1 MIAAPVQCDV
11 DGVPKGSHFCKST
24 ADWVHRAIDA
34 ADHGRSRIGG
44 QATTC
49 SGVQAIDRE
58 VTHAVSRTAT
68 LSP

>member
-1 MIAAPVQCDV
+1 MPNPVM
-11 DGVPKGSHFCKST
+11 
-24 ADWVHRAIDA
+24 RAMRAGKVA

-44 QATTC
+44 QAITY

-58 VTHAVSRTAT
+58 VTHPVSRTAT